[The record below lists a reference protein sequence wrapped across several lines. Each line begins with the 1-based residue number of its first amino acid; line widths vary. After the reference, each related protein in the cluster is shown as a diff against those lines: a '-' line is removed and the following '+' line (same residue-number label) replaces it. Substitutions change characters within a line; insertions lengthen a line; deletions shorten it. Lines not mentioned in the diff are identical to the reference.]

1 MDEVLAALNAPQIT
15 EMLEI
20 TNDDFLLARSDS
32 NLFETMR
39 ITYELLLALR
49 DSGVLDTFFRLPAAN
64 RKDFS
69 VGSRRQLIRSC
80 EVTERRRLSPRLGSL
95 RWGNAAGHDHLG

>member
-1 MDEVLAALNAPQIT
+1 MPMDEVLAALNAPQIT

-64 RKDFS
+64 RKDF
-69 VGSRRQLIRSC
+69 
-80 EVTERRRLSPRLGSL
+80 L
-95 RWGNAAGHDHLG
+95 RWLATTADPELRSDRAKTFISALRKSPLR